1 MRTYADFPVGT
12 VGFLKALQ
20 ANVEAAHSD
29 MVGACAV
36 STDPKVRGAWERW
49 RAFQEITEFHAN
61 GKKAEQK

>member
-49 RAFQEITEFHAN
+49 RAFQEITSFHMES
-61 GKKAEQK
+61 GKSKEK